1 MANSNTNRVLMRK
14 GARIL
19 TAEEVKTVSG
29 SIHVPTHT
37 VCTFDRR
44 MGFQDSDTEIC

>member
-1 MANSNTNRVLMRK
+1 MKAEDNRVLMRK

-19 TAEEVKTVSG
+19 TAEEVMNVIG
-29 SIHVPTHT
+29 SFRVPTHT